1 MDTWLFV
8 GAGISP
14 SCELTLAVVER
25 SDRETNG
32 LVGLVSAALAKRSR
46 AASKASLAL
55 ARAFDRGVGLVGD
68 TGSEPGKRR
77 MVALCMGVVSSSYPG
92 GGP

>member
-1 MDTWLFV
+1 M
-8 GAGISP
+8 
-14 SCELTLAVVER
+14 VER

-32 LVGLVSAALAKRSR
+32 LVGLVSAALAKRVR

-55 ARAFDRGVGLVGD
+55 ARAVDRGVGLVGD
-68 TGSEPGKRR
+68 TGSEEAGKSR